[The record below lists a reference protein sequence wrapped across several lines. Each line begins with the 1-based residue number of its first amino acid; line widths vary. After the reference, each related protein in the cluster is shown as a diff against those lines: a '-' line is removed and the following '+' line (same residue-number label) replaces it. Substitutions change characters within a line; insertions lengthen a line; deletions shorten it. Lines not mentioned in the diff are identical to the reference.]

1 MPSRIEDYALIGD
14 CETAALVS
22 KSGSI
27 DWLCWPRFDSAACF
41 SELLGDANNGRW
53 LIAPAAV
60 GSDIKVSRRYAHN
73 TLILETEFSSA
84 DGKNAVVL
92 VDFMP
97 LREGRN
103 ESHLVRLVVGKRGSM
118 AMRTELIVRFGY
130 GGWVP
135 WVTRSDAGDLIA
147 IAGPDMVIL
156 RTPVELRGEG
166 MTTVGDFIVSADQRV
181 PLVLTYAPSHL
192 PPPEPIDADQ
202 ALRSTADFWQKW
214 ASTARTPESYSNI
227 VMRSLITLKALTY
240 APHGGIIAAP
250 TTSLPEELGGTRNW
264 DYRFCWLRDATLTLL
279 SLMNAGYYDEARAW
293 RGWLLRAA
301 AGSPDQIQ
309 IMYGVTGKRWLA
321 EREVPWLN
329 GYESSKPVRVGNAAA
344 DQLQLDVYGEV
355 ADALHHAR
363 AGGLQHLAA
372 AWEFQQSLLAH
383 LETVWRSPDDGIW
396 EVRGERRHF
405 THSKVMAWVAFD
417 RAIKSVE
424 MFGLNG
430 PVERWRRIRAEIHEE
445 VCRRAFSAK
454 LGAFAQSYDSDLLD
468 ASALMIPQVGF
479 LPPDDE
485 RVHGTVAAIE
495 RRLLRGGLVLRY
507 DTAATKDGLPPGE
520 GAFLPS
526 SFWLADA
533 YVMIGRTV
541 DAQHLFERLV
551 TLCNDVGL
559 LAEEYDVN
567 AARQLG
573 NFPQAFSHIGLVNTA
588 YNVGH
593 ATKPCE
599 QRSGRKRMRP
609 SAKRSRRLQESEVSS
624 GAGGARNAH

>member
-22 KSGSI
+22 KDGSI
-27 DWLCWPRFDSAACF
+27 DWLCWPRFDSGACF
-41 SELLGDANNGRW
+41 SALLGDPSHGRW
-53 LIAPAAV
+53 SIAPAAV
-60 GSDIKVSRRYAHN
+60 GSDIKVSRCYAHN
-73 TLILETEFSSA
+73 TLILETEFASA

-92 VDFMP
+92 IDFMP

-103 ESHLVRLVVGKRGSM
+103 ASHLVRLVVGKRGSM
-118 AMRTELIVRFGY
+118 AMRTEWIVRFGY

-135 WVTRSDAGDLIA
+135 WVSRTDAGDLVA
-147 IAGPDMVIL
+147 IAGPDMVVL

-166 MTTVGDFIVSADQRV
+166 LTTVGDFVVSAGQRV
-181 PLVLTYAPSHL
+181 AFVLTYAPSHL
-192 PPPEPIDADQ
+192 PLPEPIDVDG
-202 ALRSTADFWQKW
+202 ALRSTAEFWRAW
-214 ASTARTPESYSNI
+214 ASIARTTEPYSRI
-227 VMRSLITLKALTY
+227 VVRSLITLKALTY

-250 TTSLPEELGGTRNW
+250 TTSLPEQIGGTRNW

-293 RGWLLRAA
+293 RDWLLRAA
-301 AGSPDQIQ
+301 AGSPEQIQ

-321 EREVPWLN
+321 EREVPWLD
-329 GYESSKPVRVGNAAA
+329 GYENSKPVRIGNAAA

-355 ADALHHAR
+355 MDALHHGR
-363 AGGLQHLAA
+363 AGGIQFLTA
-372 AWEFQQSLLAH
+372 AWEFQKSLLDH

-417 RAIKSVE
+417 RAVKSVE
-424 MFGLNG
+424 MFGLPG
-430 PVERWRRIRAEIHEE
+430 PVERWRRISAEIHEE
-445 VCRRAFSAK
+445 VCRRAFNAK
-454 LGAFAQSYDSDLLD
+454 LGAFAQSYESDLLD
-468 ASALMIPQVGF
+468 ASALLIPQVGF
-479 LPPDDE
+479 LPPDDA
-485 RVHGTVAAIE
+485 RVQGTVAAIE

-507 DTAATKDGLPPGE
+507 DTSATEDGLPPGE

-533 YVMIGRTV
+533 YVLSGRTA
-541 DAQHLFERLV
+541 DAQRLFERLV
-551 TLCNDVGL
+551 SLCNDVGL
-559 LAEEYDVN
+559 LAEEYDVIGQ
-567 AARQLG
+567 RQLG
-573 NFPQAFSHIGLVNTA
+573 NFPQAFSHIALVNTA

-599 QRSGRKRMRP
+599 QRSGHKRIRASP
-609 SAKRSRRLQESEVSS
+609 RRSAV
-624 GAGGARNAH
+624 AGTG